1 MTKTPR
7 QQLREATTAY
17 EQARMLLGKENDIE
31 ALWKALTAA
40 DQMLMAIQRRERW
53 E

>member
-1 MTKTPR
+1 MATPR
-7 QQLREATTAY
+7 QQLREAATAY
-17 EQARMLLGKENDIE
+17 EQARMLLGKERDLD

-40 DQMLMAIQRRERW
+40 DGLLMAVQRRERW